1 MKATILCIGD
11 EVLCGDV
18 LNSNGT
24 FFAKELTEIG
34 IEVVKHVV
42 VSDDF
47 EMVESAFKDAVDI
60 SDIIITT
67 GGLGP
72 TEDDMTK
79 EAIAEVTGRK
89 LVEIPEARK
98 HVEDFFK
105 TKLKGYRIAPNN
117 YRQAVFP
124 EGAEIIIN
132 ESGTAPGAYL
142 HLDGGKTVIMVPGP
156 PRENTNMYNRHVK
169 EYLQKR
175 LNKFFSS
182 KDYMTSGMGESDLEY
197 ELRQV
202 IPKDSPVSVNTYF
215 NDSGVKIKAVSKADN
230 LEESKRELE
239 KVDRIITDHFD
250 RYIYSTKGET
260 LPEKIVSLLTEKG
273 LTFSCAE
280 SCTGGLLSSF
290 ITAIPGASEM
300 FMGSAVT
307 YTNEVKNRLLGVKKE
322 TLERFGAVSR
332 ECVEEMAEGCARL
345 FDTDVAISI
354 SGIAGPTGGTPEK
367 PVGTVFMGFYFRG
380 KVTSEEFHI
389 SGDRRRVQHRSVYYA
404 IHNIYKIIADA
415 VD

>member
-1 MKATILCIGD
+1 MKASILCIGD

-47 EMVESAFKDAVDI
+47 EMVESAFKDAVEI

-89 LVEIPEARK
+89 LVEIPEARE
-98 HVEDFFK
+98 HVETYFK
-105 TKLKGYRIAPNN
+105 QKLKGYRIAPNN

-124 EGAEIIIN
+124 EGAQIIIN

-142 HLDGGKTVIMVPGP
+142 HLEGGKTVIMVPGP

-175 LNKFFSS
+175 LNKFFTS

-197 ELRQV
+197 ELRK
-202 IPKDSPVSVNTYF
+202 ILPEDSPVSVNTYF

-230 LEESKRELE
+230 LEKSREELE
-239 KVDRIITDHFD
+239 KIDRIITDHFRD
-250 RYIYSTKGET
+250 YIYSTEGET
-260 LPEKIVSLLTEKG
+260 LPERMVAMMSEKKM
-273 LTFSCAE
+273 TFSCAE
-280 SCTGGLLSSF
+280 SCTGGLLASF
-290 ITAIPGASEM
+290 ITQVPGASEM
-300 FMGSAVT
+300 FSGGAVT
-307 YTNEVKNRLLGVKKE
+307 YTNDMKHKLLGVRKE
-322 TLERFGAVSR
+322 TLKKHGAVSSS
-332 ECVEEMAEGCARL
+332 CVEEMAKGCAEL
-345 FDTDVAISI
+345 FESDAAVSI
-354 SGIAGPTGGTPEK
+354 SGIAGPGGGTDEK
-367 PVGTVFMGFYFRG
+367 PVGTVFMGFYLNG
-380 KVTSEEFHI
+380 EVTSEEFHI
-389 SGDRRRVQHRSVYYA
+389 TGDRRRIQHRSVYYA
-404 IHNIYKIIADA
+404 LQNIYKIITAA

>member
-1 MKATILCIGD
+1 MKASILCIGD

-47 EMVESAFKDAVDI
+47 DMVEGAVRDALEI

-89 LVEIPEARK
+89 LVEVPEARE
-98 HVEDFFK
+98 HVESYFRQ
-105 TKLKGYRIAPNN
+105 KLKGYRIAPNN

-142 HLDGGKTVIMVPGP
+142 HLEGDKTIIMVPGP
-156 PRENTNMYNRHVK
+156 PRENTNMYNLHVK

-175 LNKFFSS
+175 LNKFFTS
-182 KDYMTSGMGESDLEY
+182 KDYMTTGMGESDLEY
-197 ELRQV
+197 ELRKV
-202 IPKDSPVSVNTYF
+202 LPEDTPVNVNTYF

-230 LEESKRELE
+230 LEDSKRELE
-239 KVDRIITDHFD
+239 KIDKIITKRFEK
-250 RYIYSTKGET
+250 YIYSTEGET
-260 LPEKIVSLLTEKG
+260 LPEKLVSFMSERNM
-273 LTFSCAE
+273 TFSCAE
-280 SCTGGLLSSF
+280 SCTGGLLASF
-290 ITAIPGASEM
+290 ITAIPGASDM
-300 FMGSAVT
+300 FEGSAVT
-307 YTNEVKNRLLGVKKE
+307 YTNEIKHRLLGVKNE
-322 TLERFGAVSR
+322 TLEAHGAVSS
-332 ECVEEMAEGCARL
+332 ECVREMAEGCAKL
-345 FDTDVAISI
+345 FNTDVAVSI
-354 SGIAGPTGGTPEK
+354 SGIAGPTGATKDK
-367 PVGTVFMGFYFRG
+367 PLGTVFMGFYVNG

-389 SGDRRRVQHRSVYYA
+389 TGDRRRVQHRSVYYA
-404 IHNIYKIIADA
+404 LQNIFKLMRES